1 MSQYLIG
8 FDLGGTKMLAALIQG
23 QKVIHRVKNKTRS
36 QNGPRRIVQDIIATI
51 RTLIN
56 ETRVDPQ
63 ELLGIG
69 MSVPGVLNRK
79 KGIVVEA
86 PNLGMKD
93 FPLEE
98 ELSREFGKPVI
109 LENDVNAGVYG
120 EFINGAAKGYEHVLG
135 VFPGTGIGGGLIIN
149 GKLYRGA
156 SGNAG
161 EFGHITIQKG
171 GALCGCGERGH
182 VEAIASRTAMGMEA
196 VGLIAGGKLPASLSE
211 YGTDIKKISSK
222 FFAQAVKEKNKLIME
237 VIENAANNLGIAIAS
252 AINLMDPELVLI
264 GGGLVE
270 KLGRLL
276 P

>member
-1 MSQYLIG
+1 
-8 FDLGGTKMLAALIQG
+8 
-23 QKVIHRVKNKTRS
+23 
-36 QNGPRRIVQDIIATI
+36 
-51 RTLIN
+51 
-56 ETRVDPQ
+56 
-63 ELLGIG
+63 

-222 FFAQAVKEKNKLIME
+222 FFAQAVKRKKQ
-237 VIENAANNLGIAIAS
+237 ADHGS
-252 AINLMDPELVLI
+252 D
-264 GGGLVE
+264 
-270 KLGRLL
+270 
-276 P
+276 

>member
-1 MSQYLIG
+1 M
-8 FDLGGTKMLAALIQG
+8 
-23 QKVIHRVKNKTRS
+23 
-36 QNGPRRIVQDIIATI
+36 
-51 RTLIN
+51 
-56 ETRVDPQ
+56 
-63 ELLGIG
+63 
-69 MSVPGVLNRK
+69 
-79 KGIVVEA
+79 
-86 PNLGMKD
+86 
-93 FPLEE
+93 
-98 ELSREFGKPVI
+98 
-109 LENDVNAGVYG
+109 
-120 EFINGAAKGYEHVLG
+120 
-135 VFPGTGIGGGLIIN
+135 

-270 KLGRLL
+270 KLGGLL

>member
-1 MSQYLIG
+1 
-8 FDLGGTKMLAALIQG
+8 
-23 QKVIHRVKNKTRS
+23 
-36 QNGPRRIVQDIIATI
+36 
-51 RTLIN
+51 
-56 ETRVDPQ
+56 
-63 ELLGIG
+63 